1 MAHTLIGSSNVFRH
15 YQSKDHSACRE
26 YKLVKCTQT
35 AGFKAYMGSL
45 DKNRTTVLI
54 SVIENFIVDAVGADV
69 ANPESSI
76 DECITDFLKIIEET
90 ATRLPDTRFG
100 VVMPLR
106 RPALKWYQDRV
117 EQITGVMKMRAQ
129 TIMKTKPSIYIID
142 CISEFSQDFEPDNIH
157 LTTASGIAFLDII
170 LTQAETAFSAEQI
183 NITDDEDDQVGAGKY
198 QGDLEG
204 RLARLEEESNRQRE
218 AEFSNNLMFARIRE
232 EIDFGTNKAKEDRVV
247 MTGLTSKTPMPAES
261 RAKIDFLKK
270 LAMEIFQK
278 LIPGFE
284 GTIMYVSQGKQTSD
298 QLPMVE
304 VRLEK
309 LEHAVAIRR
318 AFAEKRKSKDLPKD
332 LDKLFVSNCVN
343 LATRVR
349 IDIMKSIARKVTGKD
364 DLAYVAGFISRPMM
378 HIRKAGTNQRPVKSF
393 NFIDTINRYGRLV
406 AKSDLES
413 AYARAGKAFLGQMR
427 QNFVVLHEPE
437 QAWGPDRR
445 PTAGTSG
452 SNRASAKT
460 HNRGA
465 AGGYA
470 RGGGGL
476 KRKGDD
482 LESNN
487 KK

>member
-1 MAHTLIGSSNVFRH
+1 
-15 YQSKDHSACRE
+15 
-26 YKLVKCTQT
+26 
-35 AGFKAYMGSL
+35 
-45 DKNRTTVLI
+45 VLI

-204 RLARLEEESNRQRE
+204 RLARLEEESTRQRE

-470 RGGGGL
+470 RGGGGAQEE
-476 KRKGDD
+476 GG
-482 LESNN
+482 
-487 KK
+487 